1 MSAESIL
8 QDALHQA
15 DRFEAFGLVRLDTDQ
30 LVFLGTTD
38 HAAPGLRSALE
49 KFLLHAVTDTESL
62 TEFADGDEVVYY
74 DVEQRQI
81 VLTAFKTKKSRYLLS
96 AVVSPQKTYKQV
108 FKRLAKS
115 LKTEL

>member
-1 MSAESIL
+1 MPIESL
-8 QDALHQA
+8 LNDALREA
-15 DRFEAFGLVRLDTDQ
+15 DRFEAFGLIHLNTDQ
-30 LVFLGTTD
+30 LLFLGT
-38 HAAPGLRSALE
+38 AEQAVPGLRPTLE

-62 TEFADGDEVVYY
+62 TEFPDGEEVVYY

-81 VLTAFKTKKSRYLLS
+81 VLTAFKTKKSRYLFS